1 MEQLDS
7 VKFECPSRLV
17 GSKGFVVE
25 AKRWVVERSFAWM
38 NFYRRITKDL
48 ERTVRNSVAF
58 IYLAN
63 IRMVISSITRGAQ

>member
-1 MEQLDS
+1 
-7 VKFECPSRLV
+7 VFECPSRPE

-48 ERTVRNSVAF
+48 ERTIENSASF
-58 IYLAN
+58 ILMAN
-63 IRMVISSITRGAQ
+63 IQMVLSSIQRNFDSNF